1 MIFSSVNMAASCNT
15 ISNYSETI
23 QNKDFFL
30 KPGTIIALNQ
40 INLRKKTGINLSG
53 VVNIYCDAVARN
65 IFNTQGVLRSIPIPI
80 SDEKICYFSN
90 FQDDLIFFEL
100 GYLNNEI
107 KVTSDP
113 DFVINYFQ
121 LVVMPKNV
129 T

>member
-1 MIFSSVNMAASCNT
+1 MIFSSVNMAATCNT

-80 SDEKICYFSN
+80 SDEKIGYFSN
-90 FQDDLIFFEL
+90 FQDDLIFLEL

-107 KVTSDP
+107 KVTTDP

-121 LVVMPKNV
+121 LVVIPKK
-129 T
+129 

>member
-1 MIFSSVNMAASCNT
+1 MIFSSVNMPASCNT

-80 SDEKICYFSN
+80 SDEKIGYFSN
-90 FQDDLIFFEL
+90 FQDDLIFLEL

-107 KVTSDP
+107 KVTTDP

-121 LVVMPKNV
+121 LVVIPKK
-129 T
+129 

>member
-80 SDEKICYFSN
+80 SDEKIGYFSN

-107 KVTSDP
+107 KVTTDP

-121 LVVMPKNV
+121 LVVIPKK
-129 T
+129 

>member
-65 IFNTQGVLRSIPIPI
+65 IFNTQGVLRSIPIPT
-80 SDEKICYFSN
+80 SDEKIGYFSN
-90 FQDDLIFFEL
+90 FQDDLIFLEL

-107 KVTSDP
+107 KVTTDP

-121 LVVMPKNV
+121 LVVIPKK
-129 T
+129 

>member
-1 MIFSSVNMAASCNT
+1 MIFSSVNMLATCNT

-90 FQDDLIFFEL
+90 FQDDLIFLEL

-107 KVTSDP
+107 KVTTDP

-121 LVVMPKNV
+121 LVVIPKK
-129 T
+129 

>member
-1 MIFSSVNMAASCNT
+1 MMRIF
-15 ISNYSETI
+15 
-23 QNKDFFL
+23 F
-30 KPGTIIALNQ
+30 
-40 INLRKKTGINLSG
+40 
-53 VVNIYCDAVARN
+53 
-65 IFNTQGVLRSIPIPI
+65 
-80 SDEKICYFSN
+80 YFSN

>member
-80 SDEKICYFSN
+80 SDEKIGYFSN
-90 FQDDLIFFEL
+90 FQDDLIFLEL

-107 KVTSDP
+107 KVTTDP

-121 LVVMPKNV
+121 LVVIPKK
-129 T
+129 